1 MSNEETTPPAAPPRE
16 AATADT
22 GVIKFPMERLGIEE
36 EVLFHCKACNHKITE
51 SMEKDEKDEKNKVLP
66 LSLGPLVV
74 YVCPGCYTLQL
85 PEEVF
90 KEILK
95 KSTSNLIT

>member
-1 MSNEETTPPAAPPRE
+1 MSNEETPATGSVTHL
-16 AATADT
+16 TADPN
-22 GVIKFPMERLGIEE
+22 VIRFPMERLGIEE

-66 LSLGPLVV
+66 LSLGPLVI
-74 YVCPGCYTLQL
+74 YVCPNCYTLQL

-95 KSTSNLIT
+95 KSTLNIIT

>member
-1 MSNEETTPPAAPPRE
+1 MSNEETNL
-16 AATADT
+16 TADPN
-22 GVIKFPMERLGIEE
+22 VIKFPMERLGIEE
-36 EVLFHCKACNHKITE
+36 KVLFHCKACNHKITE
-51 SMEKDEKDEKNKVLP
+51 SMEKDEKNEKNKVIP

-74 YVCPGCYTLQL
+74 YVCPNCYTLQL

-95 KSTSNLIT
+95 KSTSNIIT

>member
-1 MSNEETTPPAAPPRE
+1 MSNEENIVKEENKTIPFPIERAGSLRKLRFYFTVKL
-16 AATADT
+16 AD
-22 GVIKFPMERLGIEE
+22 IRL
-36 EVLFHCKACNHKITE
+36 LNLWKK
-51 SMEKDEKDEKNKVLP
+51 MKKDEKNKVIP

-74 YVCPGCYTLQL
+74 YVCPNCYTLQL

>member
-1 MSNEETTPPAAPPRE
+1 MSNEETPA
-16 AATADT
+16 TGSTTNLTGDT
-22 GVIKFPMERLGIEE
+22 GVIKFPMERLGIEDKT
-36 EVLFHCKACNHKITE
+36 LFHCKACNHKITE
-51 SMEKDEKDEKNKVLP
+51 SMEKKDIEKNKVIP
-66 LSLGPLVV
+66 LSLGPLMV

>member
-1 MSNEETTPPAAPPRE
+1 MSNEETPA
-16 AATADT
+16 TGSTTNLTGDT
-22 GVIKFPMERLGIEE
+22 GVIKFPMERAGPPKEDNT
-36 EVLFHCKACNHKITE
+36 LFHCKACGHQITE
-51 SMEKDEKDEKNKVLP
+51 SMEKKDIEKNKVIP

-74 YVCPGCYTLQL
+74 YVCPNCYTLQL

-95 KSTSNLIT
+95 KSTSNIIT

>member
-1 MSNEETTPPAAPPRE
+1 MSNEETNL
-16 AATADT
+16 TADPN
-22 GVIKFPMERLGIEE
+22 VIKFPMERLSTVE

-95 KSTSNLIT
+95 KSNSNIIT

>member
-1 MSNEETTPPAAPPRE
+1 MSNEETPA
-16 AATADT
+16 TGSTTNLTGDT

-95 KSTSNLIT
+95 KSNSNIIT

>member
-1 MSNEETTPPAAPPRE
+1 MSNEENTTEEDKTIRFPIEKVIPPKE
-16 AATADT
+16 DK
-22 GVIKFPMERLGIEE
+22 I
-36 EVLFHCKACNHKITE
+36 LFHCKSCGHQITE
-51 SMEKDEKDEKNKVLP
+51 SMEKKDIEKNKVIP

-74 YVCPGCYTLQL
+74 YVCPNCYTLQL

-95 KSTSNLIT
+95 KSTSNIIT

>member
-1 MSNEETTPPAAPPRE
+1 MPNEETAPSE
-16 AATADT
+16 ETE
-22 GVIKFPMERLGIEE
+22 VIEFPIEKLGLEDK
-36 EVLFHCKACNHKITE
+36 VFYHCKACSHKITE
-51 SMEKDEKDEKNKVLP
+51 SMEKDERGEKNKVLP

-74 YVCPGCYTLQL
+74 HVCPGCYTLQL

-95 KSTSNLIT
+95 KSNSNIIT

>member
-51 SMEKDEKDEKNKVLP
+51 SMEKKDIEKNKVIP

-95 KSTSNLIT
+95 KSTSNIIT

>member
-1 MSNEETTPPAAPPRE
+1 MSNEETPATTSDTHL
-16 AATADT
+16 TADPN
-22 GVIKFPMERLGIEE
+22 VIKFPMERLGIEE

-66 LSLGPLVV
+66 LSLGPLVI
-74 YVCPGCYTLQL
+74 YVCPNCYTLQL

-90 KEILK
+90 KEVLK
-95 KSTSNLIT
+95 ERTLNIIT

>member
-1 MSNEETTPPAAPPRE
+1 MSNEETPATTSDTHL
-16 AATADT
+16 TADPN
-22 GVIKFPMERLGIEE
+22 VIKFPMERLGIEE
-36 EVLFHCKACNHKITE
+36 EVLFHCKACDHKITE
-51 SMEKDEKDEKNKVLP
+51 SMEKDEKDEKNKVIP

-74 YVCPGCYTLQL
+74 YVCPNCYTLQL

-90 KEILK
+90 KETLK

>member
-1 MSNEETTPPAAPPRE
+1 MSNEETAPSE
-16 AATADT
+16 ETE
-22 GVIKFPMERLGIEE
+22 VIEFPIERLGLEDK
-36 EVLFHCKACNHKITE
+36 VFYQCKACGHKITE
-51 SMEKDEKDEKNKVLP
+51 SMEKKKEGEKNKVLP

-85 PEEVF
+85 PEELF

-95 KSTSNLIT
+95 KSDSNIIT

>member
-1 MSNEETTPPAAPPRE
+1 MSNEENT
-16 AATADT
+16 
-22 GVIKFPMERLGIEE
+22 VEE
-36 EVLFHCKACNHKITE
+36 ENKTIPFPTERAGPPKEDKTLLQCKACGHQITE
-51 SMEKDEKDEKNKVLP
+51 SMEKKDIEKNKVIP

-85 PEEVF
+85 PEEVY

-95 KSTSNLIT
+95 KSTSNIIT

>member
-1 MSNEETTPPAAPPRE
+1 
-16 AATADT
+16 
-22 GVIKFPMERLGIEE
+22 
-36 EVLFHCKACNHKITE
+36 
-51 SMEKDEKDEKNKVLP
+51 MEKKDIEKNKVIP

-74 YVCPGCYTLQL
+74 YVCPNCYTLQL

-95 KSTSNLIT
+95 KSTSNIIT

>member
-1 MSNEETTPPAAPPRE
+1 MSNEEDTAEEDKTIRFPIEKATPPKE
-16 AATADT
+16 NKT
-22 GVIKFPMERLGIEE
+22 
-36 EVLFHCKACNHKITE
+36 LFHCKACGHQITE
-51 SMEKDEKDEKNKVLP
+51 SMEEDEKDEKNKVLP
-66 LSLGPLVV
+66 LSLGPLMV

-95 KSTSNLIT
+95 KSTSNIIT